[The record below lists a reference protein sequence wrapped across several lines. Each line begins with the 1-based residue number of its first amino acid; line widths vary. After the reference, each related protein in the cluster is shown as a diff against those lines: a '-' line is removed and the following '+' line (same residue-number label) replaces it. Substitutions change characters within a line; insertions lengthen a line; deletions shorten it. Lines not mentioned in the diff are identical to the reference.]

1 MKGQDVMT
9 SNVACH
15 AMLWTENSNEHPKTR
30 DQQKH
35 GIEIPQKLAG
45 LIRITTYDSSER
57 LNFFDCEIILTLLL
71 SFTRNHAK
79 RTAQFYFVYL

>member
-15 AMLWTENSNEHPKTR
+15 AMLWTENSNEYPKTR

-35 GIEIPQKLAG
+35 DVEIPQNQL
-45 LIRITTYDSSER
+45 
-57 LNFFDCEIILTLLL
+57 
-71 SFTRNHAK
+71 
-79 RTAQFYFVYL
+79 V

>member
-15 AMLWTENSNEHPKTR
+15 AILWTENSNEHPKTR

-35 GIEIPQKLAG
+35 DIESHKTGWFDHDHDQDHHMDH
-45 LIRITTYDSSER
+45 DSSER
-57 LNFFDCEIILTLLL
+57 LNFFDL
-71 SFTRNHAK
+71 
-79 RTAQFYFVYL
+79 